1 MAEASQGMTF
11 SLKITTMDRGL
22 RFDGVAEKV
31 ILRTVTGDVAIL
43 PRHTDFIASLGMGE
57 ILVET
62 NGQRKRGV
70 CIGGIVTVT
79 GGHVTL
85 LPTTFEWAE
94 EIDPERARQAE
105 AMARKTLA
113 APESFV
119 EEALAQAHLKR
130 ALLRQKVF
138 DDQIAAAP

>member
-1 MAEASQGMTF
+1 MAEESKAVTF
-11 SLKITTMDRGL
+11 PLKITTMDRGQ
-22 RFDGVAEKV
+22 RFDGLAEKV
-31 ILRTVTGDVAIL
+31 ILRTVTGDIAIL

-62 NGQRKRGV
+62 DGQRRKGV

-79 GGHVTL
+79 NGSVTL

-105 AMARKTLA
+105 KAAREILA
-113 APESFV
+113 APGSFV
-119 EEALAQAHLKR
+119 EETLAKAHLKR
-130 ALLRQKVF
+130 SLLRQKVAGM
-138 DDQIAAAP
+138 Q